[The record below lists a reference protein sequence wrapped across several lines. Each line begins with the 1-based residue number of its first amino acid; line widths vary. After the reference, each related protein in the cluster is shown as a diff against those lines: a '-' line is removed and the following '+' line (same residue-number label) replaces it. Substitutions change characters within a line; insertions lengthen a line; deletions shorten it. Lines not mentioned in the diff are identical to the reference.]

1 MCNFLHILC
10 GNFVINTIL
19 AYYSRKQ
26 ENKKVFSFKLD
37 QKTEILMKQLYRFF
51 RRVDILLREAQIEL
65 RVIWI
70 GMQETWIEL
79 NNGIN
84 DDLLCKNGD
93 LSGLND

>member
-10 GNFVINTIL
+10 GNFVITQSGL
-19 AYYSRKQ
+19 LFPKTK
-26 ENKKVFSFKLD
+26 NKKVSLLNWIRRP
-37 QKTEILMKQLYRFF
+37 EILMKQLYRFF